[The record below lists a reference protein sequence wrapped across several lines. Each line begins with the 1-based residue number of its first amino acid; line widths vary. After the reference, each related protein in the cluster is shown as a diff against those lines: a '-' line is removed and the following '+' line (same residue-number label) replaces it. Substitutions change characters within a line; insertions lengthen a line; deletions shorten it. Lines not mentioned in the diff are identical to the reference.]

1 MKRLAAVLALTSLT
15 ACSYFGSSANN
26 EQAVV
31 TAVPPAETQ
40 LAAADMHVET
50 PADEQPAEATT
61 GTKSIAPLMPQ
72 SKLAI
77 ADAWAMTTP
86 RGLKVAAGYFTVANN
101 GVENDRLISVSTP
114 RAARV
119 EIRAITQESGVAKM
133 RRVPAVE
140 VPTGGSAT
148 LGERGPHIMFI
159 DVDTPFTEGETIPVM
174 LTFEKA
180 GTIEVTMRV
189 KSGSKVI
196 AGR

>member
-1 MKRLAAVLALTSLT
+1 MKRLTAILALTSLT
-15 ACSYFGSSANN
+15 ACSYLGSSAND

-40 LAAADMHVET
+40 LTAADMQVET
-50 PADEQPAEATT
+50 PATPAEATT
-61 GTKSIAPLMPQ
+61 GTKSITPLMPQ

-77 ADAWAMTTP
+77 GDAWAMTTP

-114 RAARV
+114 RAARA
-119 EIRAITQESGVAKM
+119 EIRAITQQSGVTKL
-133 RRVPAVE
+133 RLVPGVE

-148 LGERGPHIMFI
+148 LREGGPQIIFI